1 MAKRQPFLVVSLL
14 LSATAAQAEPEARV
28 SYYSQVRPIFQA
40 HCHGCHQPAKANGE
54 YVMTV
59 FARLVAG
66 GESEVAAIQRGEPDD
81 SYLLDLITP
90 TDGEAEMPQGK
101 KPLSVS
107 DIDLIRQWIA
117 QGASDDTPENARQ
130 RYDMDHPPEYTRP
143 PVVTSLDYSPDG
155 ELLAVA
161 GFHEVLLHKAD
172 GSGLVARLVGI
183 SERIESVQFSPDGQR
198 LAVTGGLPARMGEV
212 QVWDVAERELL
223 LSVPVT
229 FDTVYGGSWSPDG
242 KLIAFGCADNT
253 LRAID
258 SETGEQ
264 VLYQGAH
271 DDWVRDTVFSNDGKH
286 LMSVGRDMT
295 AKLTEVITERFVDN
309 ITSITPGAL
318 KGGIAAVARH
328 PERDEIVLGSSD
340 GVPKVYRVFR
350 QTNRVIGDDANLI
363 RRLPAMKGRVFSV
376 AVSRDGRRIAAAS
389 SLDGS
394 GEVDVY
400 GYEFDT
406 SLPDNIKKIL
416 AKRVAEW
423 NANERAAV
431 EKYWSDGVEL
441 VAKTAVPE
449 SGIFAVAFHPD
460 SRTLAAAGADGV
472 IRLVDAETGSIVN
485 RFVPTPISGE
495 PSTVGDTAVAAAG
508 EGSERSS
515 ADESIQN
522 GTSIVS
528 MEVEPNA
535 IRLTSRFDHVQL
547 LVTGRTESGS
557 LIDVTRLAETNL
569 TQAVVDV
576 SRTGHVR
583 AVADGKTEL
592 TLRVGDVAS
601 TIPVGVSGVNADY
614 QSNYIRDVSPLLSRL
629 GCNQGAC
636 HGSAKGKNGFKL
648 SLRGYDALFDV
659 RALTDDLASRRVN
672 VASPDDSL
680 MLLKATGAAPH
691 TGGQL
696 IRPGTPHYE
705 TIRNWI
711 AGGVKLDLT
720 TPRVTGIRIQP
731 ENPVVQRIGDR
742 QQARV
747 LATYADGRA
756 RDVTREAFIE
766 SGNTEVAKADES
778 GLMRAIRRGEAPILA
793 RYEGA
798 YAATTLT
805 VMGDRTGFVWSQ
817 PPVNNRIDELVAAKW
832 KRMKIL
838 PSELCD
844 DAEFVRRVYLD
855 LTGLPP
861 TADEVRSFLQDGRET
876 RVKRDEL
883 VDRLVGSDDYVEH
896 WSNRWADLLQ
906 VNRKFLGAEGSVS
919 FRKWIRDEVASN
931 TSYDD
936 FVRKIL
942 TASGSNR
949 ENPAASY
956 FKTLRTP
963 EATMENTTHLFLG
976 VRFNCNKCHD
986 HPFERWTQ
994 DQYYQTAAYFAR
1006 VGLKRDPASEKRN
1019 IGGTAVEGAKPLYEI
1034 VFEKNEGEVTHD
1046 RTKEV
1051 TAPQFP
1057 YSCDYRSPADA
1068 PRREQLAAWLTSAD
1082 NQYFA
1087 RSYVNRLWGY
1097 LFGVGIIEPIDDI
1110 RAGNPPSNPELLD
1123 YLTGEFIQSGFDAQH
1138 VLRLV
1143 CKSRTYQLSV
1153 KTGSWNEDDNTNY
1166 SHALARRLP
1175 AEVLFDSLHR
1185 AVGAMSKFPG
1195 VPPGTR
1201 AAALPDSGVM
1211 LPSGFLATLGRPSR
1225 ESACE
1230 CDRSN
1235 DLQLGP
1241 VMALVSGP
1249 TISGAIADPDNELAK
1264 LVADEEDDR
1273 KLIDELFLRILN
1285 RNATDSETQAVLNAF
1300 GQIESDHEEL
1310 RAAASEREAY
1320 VSSLRPQLEKE
1331 REAEIAK
1338 AEQALAAH
1346 ERELAPKRAEQERK
1360 KAQRTEELKQEVR
1373 DYEATLP
1380 TKLAQWEEEQR
1391 KNAVQWVALDPRE
1404 LSATGGTRLAKEE
1417 DLSVVATGDNGHVD
1431 YTFVAETDLAAVT
1444 AVRLELL
1451 ADERLPGKGP
1461 GRANNGNLVLTEFEL
1476 TAAPIDNQ
1484 QAAKKVK
1491 LQKPLADFSQDN
1503 YGVGTAIDGKT
1514 PGQNNGWAISPK
1526 TGVTHWATFQIAED
1540 SRLDEPS
1547 VLTFKL
1553 VQRYTDKMHSIGRF
1567 RISVTTAEQPV
1578 GLSLPQKL
1586 MDILATTA
1594 DKRSEEQQDD
1604 VLEFFRDRD
1613 GELSKRVAAVLESTS
1628 PLPAD
1633 PKLEQLEKEV
1643 EYAKRPIPEDTP
1655 LAALRRDLE
1664 QSNKQLENRRLTAAQ
1679 DLAWALINSP
1689 AFLFNH

>member
-1 MAKRQPFLVVSLL
+1 MVKRQTFLVASLL
-14 LSATAAQAEPEARV
+14 FVATAAEAEPETRV
-28 SYYSQVRPIFQA
+28 SYYTQIRPIFQA
-40 HCHGCHQPAKANGE
+40 HCHGCHQPAKASGA
-54 YVMTV
+54 YAMTS
-59 FARLVAG
+59 FARLVGG
-66 GESEVAAIQRGEPDD
+66 GESEMAAIESGEPDA
-81 SYLLDLITP
+81 SYLVELITP

-101 KPLSVS
+101 KPLSETE
-107 DIDLIRQWIA
+107 IHLIRQWIA
-117 QGASDDTPENARQ
+117 QGAADDTPQNARQ
-130 RYDMDHPPEYTRP
+130 RYDMHHPPVYTRP
-143 PVVTSLDYSPDG
+143 PVITSLDYSPDG
-155 ELLAVA
+155 ELIAVA

-172 GSGLVARLVGI
+172 GSELVARLVGM
-183 SERIESVQFSPDGQR
+183 SERIESVQFSPDGRR

-242 KLIAFGCADNT
+242 KLIAFGCVDNT

-258 SETGEQ
+258 AETGEQ

-271 DDWVRDTVFSNDGKH
+271 DDWVRDTVFSKDGKY

-295 AKLTEVITERFVDN
+295 TKLTEVATERFVDN

-318 KGGIAAVARH
+318 KGGIASVARH

-350 QTNRVIGDDANLI
+350 QTNRVIGDDANLV

-376 AVSRDGRRIAAAS
+376 AVSRDGKRIAAAS

-394 GEVDVY
+394 GEVNVY

-416 AKRVAEW
+416 ARRVAEW
-423 NANERAAV
+423 NASERAAV

-441 VAKTAVPE
+441 VAKTSVLE
-449 SGIFAVAFHPD
+449 SGIFAVAFQPD
-460 SRTLAAAGADGV
+460 GKRLAAAGADGV

-485 RFVPTPISGE
+485 RFVPTPISSE
-495 PSTVGDTAVAAAG
+495 PPT
-508 EGSERSS
+508 
-515 ADESIQN
+515 
-522 GTSIVS
+522 
-528 MEVEPNA
+528 
-535 IRLTSRFDHVQL
+535 
-547 LVTGRTESGS
+547 
-557 LIDVTRLAETNL
+557 
-569 TQAVVDV
+569 
-576 SRTGHVR
+576 
-583 AVADGKTEL
+583 
-592 TLRVGDVAS
+592 
-601 TIPVGVSGVNADY
+601 VSGVNAEYRTD
-614 QSNYIRDVSPLLSRL
+614 YIRDMSPLLSRL

-680 MLLKATGAAPH
+680 MLLKATGSVPH
-691 TGGQL
+691 VGGQL
-696 IRPGTPHYE
+696 IRPGSPYYE
-705 TIRNWI
+705 IIRNWI
-711 AGGVKLDLT
+711 AGGAKLDLA
-720 TPRVTGIRIQP
+720 TPQVTGIEIQP
-731 ENPVVQRIGDR
+731 ENPVLQRIGTR
-742 QQARV
+742 QQTRV
-747 LATYADGRA
+747 LATYADGRT
-756 RDVTREAFIE
+756 RDVTQEAFIE
-766 SGNTEVAKADES
+766 SGNTEVAKS
-778 GLMRAIRRGEAPILA
+778 GEGGLITAIRRGESPILA

-817 PPVNNRIDELVAAKW
+817 PSANNRIDELVAAKW

-838 PSELCD
+838 PSDLCS

-855 LTGLPP
+855 LIGLPP
-861 TADEVRSFLQDGRET
+861 TADEVGSFLKDGRET
-876 RVKRDEL
+876 QVKRDEL

-906 VNRKFLGAEGSVS
+906 VNRKFLGAEGAAT

-931 TSYDD
+931 TPYDE
-936 FVRKIL
+936 FVHKIL
-942 TASGSNR
+942 TANGSNR

-1019 IGGTAVEGAKPLYEI
+1019 VGGTAVEGAKPLYEI
-1034 VFEKNEGEVTHD
+1034 VYEKDEGEVTHD

-1051 TAPQFP
+1051 AAPEFP
-1057 YSCDYRSPADA
+1057 YSCDYQSPEEA

-1082 NQYFA
+1082 NHYFV

-1097 LFGVGIIEPIDDI
+1097 LFGIGIIEPIDDI
-1110 RAGNPPSNPELLD
+1110 RAGNPPSNPELLE
-1123 YLTGEFIQSGFDAQH
+1123 YLTAEFIQSDFDVQH
-1138 VLRLV
+1138 LLRLV
-1143 CKSRTYQLSV
+1143 CKSRTYQLSI
-1153 KTGSWNEDDNTNY
+1153 KTTTWNEDDATNY
-1166 SHALARRLP
+1166 SHAMARRLP

-1185 AVGAMSKFPG
+1185 AVGSMSKFPG

-1201 AAALPDSGVM
+1201 AAALPDSGVE
-1211 LPSGFLATLGRPSR
+1211 LPSSFLATLGRPPR

-1249 TISGAIADPDNELAK
+1249 TISGAIADPNNELAK
-1264 LVADEEDDR
+1264 LVAGEGDDR

-1285 RNATDSETQAVLNAF
+1285 RHATDSETQAVMNAV

-1310 RAAASEREAY
+1310 LAAVSEREAY
-1320 VSSLRPQLEKE
+1320 VSSLRPQLEEK
-1331 REAEIAK
+1331 RQAEVAK
-1338 AEQALAAH
+1338 AEQTLVAY
-1346 ERELAPKRAEQERK
+1346 EKELAPKRAEQERE
-1360 KAQRTEELKQEVR
+1360 KAERTERLKQEVR
-1373 DYEATLP
+1373 DYETTLP
-1380 TKLAQWEEEQR
+1380 MKLAQWEDEQR
-1391 KNAVQWVALDPRE
+1391 KNAVQWRVLDPRE
-1404 LSATGGTRLAKEE
+1404 LTATGGTKLAKEE

-1431 YTFVAETDLAAVT
+1431 YTFVAETDLSAIT

-1451 ADERLPGKGP
+1451 ADKRLPGKGP

-1476 TAAPIDNQ
+1476 TAAAKNDQ
-1484 QAAKKVK
+1484 QAARKVK

-1503 YGVGTAIDGKT
+1503 YGVNTAVDGKT
-1514 PGQNNGWAISPK
+1514 PDQNNGWAISPN

-1540 SRLDEPS
+1540 SRLDEPL

-1553 VQRYTDKMHSIGRF
+1553 MHRFSDKMHSIGRF
-1567 RISVTTAEQPV
+1567 RISVATAEQPV

-1586 MDILATTA
+1586 MDSLATTA
-1594 DKRSEEQQDD
+1594 DKRSEEQQGK
-1604 VLEFFRDRD
+1604 LMELFRARD
-1613 GELSKRVAAVLESTS
+1613 EELKKKSAAVLESTK

-1633 PKLEQLEKEV
+1633 PKLEQLKKEL
-1643 EYAKRPIPEDTP
+1643 EDAKRPIPDDAQLTV
-1655 LAALRRDLE
+1655 LRRDLK
-1664 QSNKQLENRRLTAAQ
+1664 QSSIQLSNRRLTAAQ
-1679 DLAWALINSP
+1679 DLAWALMNSP